1 MNKCLRYFLFVANS
15 EISGFEVFCIFLQAF
30 IANSMHLVK
39 NHCIWKDIVFLISY
53 LILISSRYL
62 VVSLMW
68 LYQPPIIKLQKQF
81 ENCKLFALMM
91 KTWQSLLYSNTMF
104 VCMCVCL
111 RPISSRT
118 ARPIWLNF
126 FLLASSWSHDGFRPK
141 KIPDSGSGF
150 SGNPEKPRILTILK
164 ILVLFAIVTKSITT
178 QTRMDFLQFFLRLWS
193 PNMPIAHLFWY
204 MCQVPSSTLSASK
217 WHFKSI
223 YVCVSLY
230 YSTIAISY
238 TIVIPY
244 YTAN

>member
-1 MNKCLRYFLFVANS
+1 MPLLYTSMVSSLVAAHWKLQKKFAFMKILQWFVLYDFLVSKSLMNKCLRYFLFVANS

-104 VCMCVCL
+104 VCMLAAYLLQNGWTDLAKLFFV
-111 RPISSRT
+111 SSV
-118 ARPIWLNF
+118 
-126 FLLASSWSHDGFRPK
+126 
-141 KIPDSGSGF
+141 
-150 SGNPEKPRILTILK
+150 
-164 ILVLFAIVTKSITT
+164 LV
-178 QTRMDFLQFFLRLWS
+178 TRWF
-193 PNMPIAHLFWY
+193 
-204 MCQVPSSTLSASK
+204 
-217 WHFKSI
+217 
-223 YVCVSLY
+223 
-230 YSTIAISY
+230 
-238 TIVIPY
+238 
-244 YTAN
+244 